1 MLKSTKV
8 VVGGVTREPGKI
20 PPDNTTGV
28 VGDEAQIVT
37 NPKVSASHDS
47 EIHGRWWAVR
57 KYPHGKA

>member
-1 MLKSTKV
+1 M
-8 VVGGVTREPGKI
+8 GGVTREPGKI

-57 KYPHGKA
+57 KYPHGIA